1 MTSYRY
7 SSDLTVLVPDGTAHG
22 VKAENMLMGMIKLDG
37 RKYANGEWSSNKWDQ
52 EGRENLSSFDI

>member
-1 MTSYRY
+1 MQLAMTSYRY

-37 RKYANGEWSSNKWDQ
+37 RKYANGE
-52 EGRENLSSFDI
+52 